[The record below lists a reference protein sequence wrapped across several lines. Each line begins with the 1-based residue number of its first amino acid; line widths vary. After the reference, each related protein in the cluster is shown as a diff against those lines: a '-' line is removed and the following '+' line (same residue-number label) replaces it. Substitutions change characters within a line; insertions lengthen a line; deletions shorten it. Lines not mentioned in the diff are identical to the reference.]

1 MHGFSFLVL
10 ALSAIDAAVA
20 GSIPSR
26 RSLQH
31 VGKRDPLPAARN
43 VPTFD
48 FSESTTHTVNK
59 RQSSRLNSKTNKYAV
74 DGTKIPEV
82 QFDIGESYAGLMPI
96 STKHDESRKLYFWY
110 FPSENPAAEDEITI
124 WLNGGPGCSSLEGL
138 LQENGPFSWQYGTL
152 YPVANPWAWNN
163 LTNMV
168 WVEQPVGTGFS
179 QGKPSVRSQE
189 DVATQFLGFF
199 RNFVDTFDL
208 HGKKIYI
215 VGESYAGLYVPYIA
229 HAMFAKKN
237 KRYFNVE
244 NTLIFDPSINTDAV
258 LEQVP
263 AVPFVDHWGG
273 LFPFNE
279 TFSKHI
285 HDTADKCGYT
295 SFMKDNLVYPPKGKL
310 PSLPAVTPECDVWT
324 QIFNAVSL
332 VNPCFDVYQVAT
344 TCPLLYD
351 VLGYPGSFE
360 YLPAGANVYFN
371 RTDVQKAINAPIQKW
386 TECSE
391 HPVFVDGKDNSE
403 PSSFTIIPD
412 IIEKSPRTIIA
423 HGDLDYVLIS
433 NGTLLSI
440 QNMTWGGAQGF
451 TQEPSKPLFVPYHE
465 RGSLSTLAGA
475 GVMGRHHTERKL
487 TYVEL
492 YLTGHMGPQYNPAA
506 SFRILE
512 FLLGR
517 IDDLSK

>member
-1 MHGFSFLVL
+1 MRGLSYFVL
-10 ALSAIDAAVA
+10 ALSAIDAAA
-20 GSIPSR
+20 AASLPFL

-31 VGKRDPLPAARN
+31 VGRRDPAARN
-43 VPTFD
+43 LPNYD
-48 FSESTTHTVNK
+48 FSAIPPVEK
-59 RQSSRLNSKTNKYAV
+59 RQTASRLNGKTKKYAV

-96 STKHDESRKLYFWY
+96 STRKDESRELYFWY
-110 FPSENPAAEDEITI
+110 FPSENPAAKDEITI

-138 LQENGPFSWQYGTL
+138 LQENGPFLWQYGTL
-152 YPVANPWAWNN
+152 YPVPNPWSWTK

-229 HAMFAKKN
+229 HAMFEKKN

-244 NTLIFDPSINTDAV
+244 STMIFDPSINKDEILT
-258 LEQVP
+258 QVP
-263 AVPFVDHWGG
+263 AVPFVEHWKG

-279 TFSKHI
+279 TFTKQI
-285 HDTADKCGYT
+285 HDMADKCGY
-295 SFMKDNLVYPPKGKL
+295 SSYMKEHLVYPPKGKL
-310 PSLPAVTPECDVWT
+310 PALPKATPECDVWT
-324 QIFNAVSL
+324 AIFDAVSL

-371 RTDVQKAINAPIQKW
+371 RTDVQKAINAPLQKW

-391 HPVFVDGKDNSE
+391 RPVFVDGKDNSE

-412 IIEKSPRTIIA
+412 VIEKSPRTIIA

-451 TQEPSKPLFVPYHE
+451 SQEPSKPLFVPYHD
-465 RGSLSTLAGA
+465 RGSLSTLSGA
-475 GVMGRHHTERKL
+475 GVLGRHHTERKL

-492 YLTGHMGPQYNPAA
+492 YLTGHMGPQYNPSA
-506 SFRILE
+506 SYRILE
-512 FLLGR
+512 YLLGR

>member
-1 MHGFSFLVL
+1 MRGLSFFVL

-20 GSIPSR
+20 VLPNR

-31 VGKRDPLPAARN
+31 VGRRDPSPAARN
-43 VPTFD
+43 IPTVD
-48 FSESTTHTVNK
+48 FTGTFPGATVEK
-59 RQSSRLNSKTNKYAV
+59 RQSSHLNHKTKKYAV
-74 DGTKIPEV
+74 DGKSIPEV
-82 QFDIGESYAGLMPI
+82 QFDVGESYAGLMPI
-96 STKHDESRKLYFWY
+96 STRRGESRQLYFWY
-110 FPSENPAAEDEITI
+110 FPSENPAAKDEITI
-124 WLNGGPGCSSLEGL
+124 WLNGGPGCSSLEGF

-152 YPVANPWAWNN
+152 YPVPNPWAWNK

-179 QGKPSVRSQE
+179 QGKPSARSEE

-229 HAMFAKKN
+229 HAMFEKKN

-244 NTLIFDPSINTDAV
+244 STMIFDPSINADEV
-258 LEQVP
+258 LTQVP
-263 AVPFVDHWGG
+263 AVPFVDHWKG

-279 TFSKHI
+279 TFSKQI
-285 HDTADKCGYT
+285 HDMADKCGYT
-295 SFMKDNLVYPPKGKL
+295 SYMKEHLVYPPKGKL
-310 PSLPAVTPECDVWT
+310 PALPKATPECDVWT
-324 QIFNAVSL
+324 AIFNAISL

-351 VLGYPGSFE
+351 VLGFPGSFE

-371 RTDVQKAINAPIQKW
+371 RTDVQKAINAPLQKW

-391 HPVFVDGKDNSE
+391 HPVFVDGKDNSQ

-440 QNMTWGGAQGF
+440 QNMTWGGA
-451 TQEPSKPLFVPYHE
+451 
-465 RGSLSTLAGA
+465 LSTLTGA

-506 SFRILE
+506 SYRVLE
-512 FLLGR
+512 YLLGR
-517 IDDLSK
+517 IDDLSQ